1 MTKPTSEADLSDD
14 IRELKH
20 MLMKWDGDTCPETI
34 LGRQLVRQAIARQQ
48 AKLRE
53 LYGTRETEGGR
64 P

>member
-1 MTKPTSEADLSDD
+1 MTKPTSEADLSCD
-14 IRELKH
+14 IQELKH
-20 MLMKWDGDTCPETI
+20 MLMKWRGDTHPETI

-53 LYGTRETEGGR
+53 LRGTHETEGAS